1 MNGILLGVIGGLIMQ
16 AGIVTKAR
24 LEEAWL
30 RRQLGE
36 GAYDAYAKR
45 VSMLVPFARL

>member
-1 MNGILLGVIGGLIMQ
+1 ML
-16 AGIVTKAR
+16 AGMVTKAR

-36 GAYDAYAKR
+36 GA
-45 VSMLVPFARL
+45 